1 MQYSNSRN
9 KVDTQN
15 HHLLRSSSGWEKT
28 RVFLIK
34 PSPVGFIV
42 YFGFYCFF
50 LIKFYFFSLQVLCQT
65 PQDKTQTWDILH
77 THKLPRL
84 FIVSK
89 FICFQNSNAAGLR
102 QKKGW
107 CEVKAAENDQ
117 KKLEVVRMHCN
128 GLI

>member
-1 MQYSNSRN
+1 MI
-9 KVDTQN
+9 
-15 HHLLRSSSGWEKT
+15 E
-28 RVFLIK
+28 
-34 PSPVGFIV
+34 
-42 YFGFYCFF
+42 
-50 LIKFYFFSLQVLCQT
+50 FYFFSLQVLCQT

-102 QKKGW
+102 QKKDGVW

-117 KKLEVVRMHCN
+117 KKSSPYALQWFDMKKLKSFRNHTIALKC
-128 GLI
+128 IQTTFF